1 MRLLDLLYEAYHALS
16 VNRMRSIL
24 TILGIVIGIS
34 SVITMT
40 SLVGGVESSITSGV
54 GGNQSR
60 VVLIYP
66 LVEATRADFEEL
78 ERQMPE
84 YEAIVLA
91 QTSNATLQYQS
102 KTFTPSNSLNGVDY
116 RYAEARSL
124 KLASGKFFGQ
134 IDEAQAARALVVGKG
149 VAKALFG
156 NEESPAVGREVTL
169 ESDTYVIYGVIDGNA
184 SSENYN
190 AVYMPL
196 STMQERL
203 GDNGY
208 YMATGVAKEGLDK
221 EGMVRLSEKT
231 AEVFTRI
238 LGGRE
243 PQDTVQVASMSQIL
257 DQLSMILGGFSLLL
271 GGVAAISLLVGGI
284 GIMNMMLTNVT
295 ERIREIGLRKALG
308 AHRKDIVR
316 QFLLEAVALTA
327 VGGLVGILFGY
338 LGSWSLATIIGFV
351 NPALSFSPA
360 VNVTSVAIAVGV
372 SVLIGIGFGYYPARR
387 AAKLDPIEALRYQ

>member
-116 RYAEARSL
+116 RYAEARS
-124 KLASGKFFGQ
+124 Q
-134 IDEAQAARALVVGKG
+134 IGRAHV
-149 VAKALFG
+149 
-156 NEESPAVGREVTL
+156 
-169 ESDTYVIYGVIDGNA
+169 
-184 SSENYN
+184 
-190 AVYMPL
+190 
-196 STMQERL
+196 
-203 GDNGY
+203 
-208 YMATGVAKEGLDK
+208 
-221 EGMVRLSEKT
+221 
-231 AEVFTRI
+231 
-238 LGGRE
+238 
-243 PQDTVQVASMSQIL
+243 
-257 DQLSMILGGFSLLL
+257 
-271 GGVAAISLLVGGI
+271 
-284 GIMNMMLTNVT
+284 
-295 ERIREIGLRKALG
+295 
-308 AHRKDIVR
+308 
-316 QFLLEAVALTA
+316 
-327 VGGLVGILFGY
+327 
-338 LGSWSLATIIGFV
+338 
-351 NPALSFSPA
+351 
-360 VNVTSVAIAVGV
+360 
-372 SVLIGIGFGYYPARR
+372 
-387 AAKLDPIEALRYQ
+387 